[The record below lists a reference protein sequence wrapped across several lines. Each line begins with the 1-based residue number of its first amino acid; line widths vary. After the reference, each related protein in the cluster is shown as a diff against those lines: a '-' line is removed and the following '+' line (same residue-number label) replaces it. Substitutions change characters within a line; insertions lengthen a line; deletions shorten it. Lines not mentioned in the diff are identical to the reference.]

1 MKDVHLVELAA
12 AQDDVVAIWQLVA
25 AGWSHATIVHRTAGL
40 RRLHDG
46 VFLLSHSPPT
56 KRQRRR
62 AATLTTPDS
71 NLSHAS
77 AGDDWGF
84 RRFDGAFETIT
95 RPGTSGRRRQGNLL
109 VMSSLVIAGDV
120 TTHNGLRITTP
131 ERTVI
136 DLAPHLSDRALRKA
150 FREAIRLKL
159 LTPLS
164 MLETL
169 KNHRGRRGTS
179 KLNKLAARYTRL
191 PIDRCR
197 SDPEAMALELID
209 NARLPIPQVNVDV
222 AGEEADLSWPD
233 RRLIIELDGPQFHR
247 LKDEDARKTATWRAA
262 GWTVHRFPTDDVFD
276 APERFVAL
284 VATY

>member
-46 VFLLSHSPPT
+46 VLLVASAPPT

-71 NLSHAS
+71 ALGFAS
-77 AGDDWGF
+77 AGDHLGF
-84 RRFDGAFETIT
+84 RRYDGAFETIL
-95 RPGTSGRRRQGNLL
+95 RPGNRGPQRQAGLL
-109 VMSSLVIAGDV
+109 VMYSSVIAGDI

-131 ERTVI
+131 ERTLI

-150 FREAIRLKL
+150 FREALRLKL

-164 MLETL
+164 MLEAL
-169 KNHRGRRGTS
+169 QRHRGRRGTS
-179 KLNKLAARYTRL
+179 NLNKLAARYTRL

-209 NARLPIPQVNVDV
+209 NAHLPIPQVNVDI
-222 AGEEADLSWPD
+222 AGEEADLSWVD
-233 RRLIIELDGPQFHR
+233 HKLIIELDGPQFHR
-247 LKDEDARKTATWRAA
+247 LKDEDARKTAAWKAA
-262 GWTVHRFPTDDVFD
+262 GWTVRRLPTDIPFSD
-276 APERFVAL
+276 PGQLLAL
-284 VATY
+284 VPQT